1 MSKNLFV
8 GVGVGL
14 SVGVLGLGAI
24 ATPAIAVTPSNPV
37 LICSKD
43 GNWMDTG
50 TFVKPKRCLDAT
62 GEPDKDLIALKYTSK
77 WGGKT
82 VRATGK
88 VVDEAGGITRRLQV
102 KLTKLASAG
111 NVRHYS
117 VVKIR
122 ATSKDKWYVFARP
135 WV

>member
-24 ATPAIAVTPSNPV
+24 ATPAAASSPV

-43 GNWMDTG
+43 GNWTNTG
-50 TFVKPKRCLDAT
+50 TFTKPKRCLDAT

-88 VVDEAGGITRRLQV
+88 VVDEAGGVTRRLQV
-102 KLTKLASAG
+102 KLTRLATAG

-117 VVKIR
+117 VIKIR